1 MYGLEELGKQEYC
14 DCRWQKN
21 EDNCTVWG
29 IHREKFECQEI
40 CEVWFCR
47 RSRKEKEHY
56 DE

>member
-21 EDNCTVWG
+21 EDNYTVWG